1 MPQAAKRLRQ
11 MLTTPVMTPTS
22 RAIFREAKP
31 SAASS
36 TIARLTMRCS
46 LLDARTQPSS
56 VLRVSGSSRISVALG
71 IMDILNHAAIP
82 WHRGARQ
89 LLTTRGQTDS
99 GFNAYGY

>member
-36 TIARLTMRCS
+36 TILARLTMRCS
-46 LLDARTQPSS
+46 LLDA
-56 VLRVSGSSRISVALG
+56 AL
-71 IMDILNHAAIP
+71 
-82 WHRGARQ
+82 
-89 LLTTRGQTDS
+89 S
-99 GFNAYGY
+99 F